1 MSVQDASGTDNANF
15 ATPPDGQSGQ
25 CRMYIWD
32 YTSIKRDGALEVCFC
47 PLQVINRF
55 ETLTFILNCLR

>member
-32 YTSIKRDGALEVCFC
+32 YTSVSSVHNHF
-47 PLQVINRF
+47 
-55 ETLTFILNCLR
+55 LTRADDLSDLPRW